1 MKNMVQV
8 CCIAEKIKIQ
18 FWRNKSLSGFMKMK
32 LVLFVLII
40 LPFCL
45 QAQQKNNTNKF
56 TISGFVRDSLSG
68 ETLIGATIAVSGK
81 TKGISSNQYGFYSL
95 TLEEGDYILACS
107 FIGFQPKLIA
117 VRLDGNKQLNIELLP
132 KVNLSQEV
140 IVSTKK
146 RDANVKNAQMGKFT
160 LPIEQIK
167 TIPAFLGEVDLLKTI
182 QLLPGIRNAG
192 EGSAGLYVRG
202 GGPDQNLILL
212 DDAPVYNTGHLFGF
226 FSIFNSD
233 AIKNV
238 SLIKGGMP
246 AQYGGRL
253 SSVLDVAMK
262 EGNNQKFQVDG
273 GVGLIASRLSIQGP
287 IKKDKASFIVSA
299 RRTYIDALTKP
310 FVKKTSQF
318 NGSGYYFYDLN
329 AKVNYRFSNKDH
341 LYLSGYFG
349 RDVFDFV
356 NGRQSLNVNIPWG
369 NATGTLRWNH
379 VFNKRL
385 FGNTT
390 AVYNDYNFAFKAAQN
405 NFEVK
410 LASGIRD
417 VSLKQDFDLYPFTG
431 HKVKFGGIY
440 TFHKFTPSV
449 VSGKQDSVVFKPNNA
464 QIKFANEAAVYVQ
477 DDWEINDK
485 LKINGGLRY
494 SFFQQ
499 VGKYKIYK
507 NDANGNHLDS
517 TVFGKGEAVKTYGGF
532 EPRITIR
539 YALNDETSIKA
550 SYTRN
555 LQYIHLVSNAGTTLP
570 TDIWVPSTYKVK
582 PQISDLYAAGL
593 FKNFKDNTYETSL
606 ELYYKDMRNQIE
618 YEEGYTPNTLEDT
631 ENFFTFGKGWSY
643 GAELFVNKTKG
654 KLTGWVGYTLSWTW
668 RKFGALN
675 FGEKYPAK
683 YDRRNDLSVVAS
695 YEVNKKW
702 KVSAV
707 FVYGSGNAATLP
719 QRFYIIDGILT
730 QEYSRINQYRL
741 PAYHRLDVSAILTPK
756 KNEGRKWKTEWV
768 FSIYNTYSRQNPYF
782 IYFDQEGSSLNGTLK
797 VQAKQVSLFPIIP
810 AVTWN
815 FKF

>member
-1 MKNMVQV
+1 
-8 CCIAEKIKIQ
+8 
-18 FWRNKSLSGFMKMK
+18 MKMK
-32 LVLFVLII
+32 WILLVMMA
-40 LPFCL
+40 LPFFV
-45 QAQQKNNTNKF
+45 QAQQKNAAITKY
-56 TISGFVRDSLSG
+56 TISGFVRDSLTG
-68 ETLIGATIAVSGK
+68 ETLIGANVMVNGK

-95 TLEEGDYILACS
+95 TLEQGNYVIACS
-107 FIGFQPKLIA
+107 FIGFQPKLY
-117 VRLDGNKQLNIELLP
+117 VVKLDGNKQLNIELLP
-132 KVNLSQEV
+132 RVNLSSEV

-160 LPIEQIK
+160 LPIEQIR

-262 EGNNQKFQVDG
+262 EGNNQKFQVEG
-273 GVGLIASRLSIQGP
+273 GIGLIASRVSIQGP
-287 IKKDKASFIVSA
+287 LKKNKASFIISA

-318 NGSGYYFYDLN
+318 YGSGYYFYDLN
-329 AKVNYRFSNKDH
+329 AKMNYRFSDKDR

-390 AVYNDYNFAFKAAQN
+390 AVYNDYNFTFKAAQN

-417 VSLKQDFDLYPFTG
+417 LSLKQDFDLYPFTG
-431 HKVKFGGIY
+431 HKIKFGGIFTY
-440 TFHKFTPSV
+440 HQFTPSV

-464 QIKFANEAAVYVQ
+464 QIKYANETGVYIQ
-477 DDWEINDK
+477 DDWEISDK
-485 LKINGGLRY
+485 LKINAGLRY
-494 SFFQQ
+494 SGFQQ
-499 VGKYKIYK
+499 VGRYKIYK
-507 NDANGNHLDS
+507 TDDNGNRLDS
-517 TVFGKGEAVKTYGGF
+517 TVYGRGETVKNYGGL
-532 EPRITIR
+532 EPRFTMR

-582 PQISDLYAAGL
+582 PQISNLYAAGL
-593 FKNFKDNTYETSL
+593 FKNYKDNMYETSV
-606 ELYYKDMRNQIE
+606 EVYYKQMQNQIE
-618 YEEGYTPNTLEDT
+618 YQEGYTPNTLEDT

-683 YDRRNDLSVVAS
+683 YDRRNDLSIVAS
-695 YEVNKKW
+695 YELNKKW
-702 KVSAV
+702 KVSAA

-719 QRFYIIDGILT
+719 QRFYIVDAVLT

-741 PAYHRLDVSAILTPK
+741 PSYHRLDLSAILTPK
-756 KNEGRKWKTEWV
+756 RNENRKWKSEWV
-768 FSIYNTYSRQNPYF
+768 FSVYNTYSRQNPYF
-782 IYFDQEGSSLNGTLK
+782 IYFDQQGNPLSGTLTI
-797 VQAKQVSLFPIIP
+797 QAKQVSLFPVIP